1 MAQADGCHQE
11 HYLDM
16 VYLSDLNRLMHAWT
30 ERLDNPVL
38 PQSYKDAVNDCLFEL
53 NRLVSGALEEELD
66 AYEPLKEVRSDAA

>member
-1 MAQADGCHQE
+1 
-11 HYLDM
+11 
-16 VYLSDLNRLMHAWT
+16 MHAWT